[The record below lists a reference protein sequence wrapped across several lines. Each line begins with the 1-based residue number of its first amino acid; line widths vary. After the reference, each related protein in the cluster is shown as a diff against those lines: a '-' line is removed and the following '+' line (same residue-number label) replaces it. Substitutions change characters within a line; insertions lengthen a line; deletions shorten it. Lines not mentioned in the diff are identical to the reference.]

1 VAAKRDLRTYLEQSY
16 PKTSQR
22 MPDGVVNTL
31 NGPYR
36 AWYAIG
42 YGRYLVGA
50 LLMATIPILMEP
62 EILGDFIPALEGS
75 VEGVES
81 PIPFL
86 QGGFGIRVLVV
97 TGIWILLALGLS
109 VVVGMAGLLDL
120 GYVAFF
126 MLGAYTTA
134 FLTES
139 GGEEQFH
146 FAVWPNVASLPF
158 AVLICVL
165 AGVALGIPTL
175 RLRGDYLAIVTLGF
189 HEIVRQSANNLTI
202 TNGSR
207 GIPGIERP
215 DLGLPESWGEFAVLS
230 SHNYWIFLLIPAI
243 ILAVIMIRHLEDS
256 RVGRYWTAIRED
268 EVAAAAMG
276 VPVVK
281 MKVLAFAIGASTS
294 GVAGWIFAG
303 YATFISPN
311 NFPLLYSILILCA
324 VVIGGLGSISG
335 AVVGAVLVQGLPELV
350 REASGGRTIFGFDPE
365 TGRIAVFGFL
375 LVVVMIFR
383 PGGLLAPRRRRI
395 ELSEASAAEGVI
407 IDESA
412 QPSKDEAAFAASM
425 HDSSQQKEGS

>member
-1 VAAKRDLRTYLEQSY
+1 MALNKDLRIYLDNHY
-16 PKTSQR
+16 PKTSER
-22 MPDGVVNTL
+22 LPDGAVNAL
-31 NGPYR
+31 APPFR
-36 AWYAIG
+36 AWHSIG
-42 YGRYLVGA
+42 YGRYLIGA
-50 LLMATIPILMEP
+50 LIMLAIPILIDP
-62 EILGDFIPALEGS
+62 EIIPAFEGR
-75 VEGVES
+75 ES
-81 PIPFL
+81 PIPFI

-134 FLTES
+134 FMTSS
-139 GGEEQFH
+139 GGEDQFH
-146 FAVWPNVASLPF
+146 IVEWPNVASLPF
-158 AVLICVL
+158 AVLVCVL

-189 HEIVRQSANNLTI
+189 HEIVRQTANNLAI

-215 DLGLPESWGEFAVLS
+215 DLGLPETVGGIGTEFGVLS
-230 SHNYWIFLLIPAI
+230 SHTYWIFLLVPAI

-256 RVGRYWTAIRED
+256 RMGRYWTAIRED

-276 VPVVK
+276 VPVVT

-303 YATFISPN
+303 YATFISPQ

-335 AVVGAVLVQGLPELV
+335 AVLGAVLVTGLPEVV
-350 REASGGRTIFGFDPE
+350 REASGGQTIFGFDPE

-375 LVVVMIFR
+375 LILVMIFR
-383 PGGLLAPRRRRI
+383 PGGLLAPRRRRV
-395 ELSEASAAEGVI
+395 ELSEAGAAEGVI
-407 IDESA
+407 VDETA
-412 QPSKDEAAFAASM
+412 APSKDEVEFAQAAMPASR
-425 HDSSQQKEGS
+425 QKEGD

>member
-1 VAAKRDLRTYLEQSY
+1 MAQTKDLRVYLNNNY
-16 PKTSQR
+16 PKTSER
-22 MPDGVVNTL
+22 LPDGVVNAL
-31 NGPYR
+31 APPFK
-36 AWYAIG
+36 AWHAIG
-42 YGRYLVGA
+42 YGRYLFG
-50 LLMATIPILMEP
+50 LLIMIAIPILIDP
-62 EILGDFIPALEGS
+62 EIIPAFEGLD
-75 VEGVES
+75 S
-81 PIPFL
+81 PIPFI

-134 FLTES
+134 FMTPS
-139 GGEEQFH
+139 GGDDQFH
-146 FAVWPNVASLPF
+146 IVVWPNIASLPF
-158 AVLICVL
+158 AVLVCVL

-189 HEIVRQSANNLTI
+189 HEIVRQTANNLTI

-215 DLGLPESWGEFAVLS
+215 DLGLPETVGGFSTEFGVLS
-230 SHNYWIFLLIPAI
+230 SHTYWLFLLVPAI

-256 RVGRYWTAIRED
+256 RIGRYWTAIRED
-268 EVAAAAMG
+268 EVAASAMG

-335 AVVGAVLVQGLPELV
+335 AVLGAILVTGLPEVV
-350 REASGGRTIFGFDPE
+350 REASGGQTVFGFDPE
-365 TGRIAVFGFL
+365 TGRIAIFGFL
-375 LVVVMIFR
+375 LIVVMIFR
-383 PGGLLAPRRRRI
+383 PGGLLAPRRRRV
-395 ELSEASAAEGVI
+395 ELSEAGAAEGVI
-407 IDESA
+407 VDESA
-412 QPSKDEAAFAASM
+412 VKQEDQLAG
-425 HDSSQQKEGS
+425 SSTGTETRQKGDT

>member
-1 VAAKRDLRTYLEQSY
+1 MATRKNFRIYLENNY
-16 PKTSQR
+16 PKASER
-22 MPDGVVNTL
+22 LPDGVVNAL
-31 NGPYR
+31 EPPFKVCNS
-36 AWYAIG
+36 IG
-42 YGRYLVGA
+42 YGRYLIGA
-50 LLMATIPILMEP
+50 LFMIAVPILIDP
-62 EILGDFIPALEGS
+62 DIVPAFENLD
-75 VEGVES
+75 S
-81 PIPFL
+81 PIPFI
-86 QGGFGIRVLVV
+86 QGGFGIRVLVM
-97 TGIWILLALGLS
+97 TGIWILLALGLN

-134 FLTES
+134 FMTQS
-139 GGEEQFH
+139 GGEDQFH
-146 FAVWPNVASLPF
+146 IVVWPNVASLPF
-158 AVLICVL
+158 AVLVCVL
-165 AGVALGIPTL
+165 AGVAVGIPTL

-189 HEIVRQSANNLTI
+189 HEIVRQTANNLTI

-215 DLGLPESWGEFAVLS
+215 NLGLPETFLGVSTEFGVLS
-230 SHNYWIFLLIPAI
+230 SHTYWLFLLVPAI

-294 GVAGWIFAG
+294 GVAGWVFAG

-335 AVVGAVLVQGLPELV
+335 AVLGAVLVQGLPEVV

-365 TGRIAVFGFL
+365 TGRIAVFGL
-375 LVVVMIFR
+375 LLIIVMIFR
-383 PGGLLAPRRRRI
+383 PSGLLEPRRRRS
-395 ELSEASAAEGVI
+395 ELSEASAAEEVTTHEL
-407 IDESA
+407 D
-412 QPSKDEAAFAASM
+412 QTN
-425 HDSSQQKEGS
+425 KEQAGKE

>member
-1 VAAKRDLRTYLEQSY
+1 VAKNKDFRVYLENNY
-16 PKTSQR
+16 PKAFER
-22 MPDGVVNTL
+22 LPEGVINTL
-31 NGPYR
+31 ARPFE
-36 AWYAIG
+36 AWNSIG
-42 YGRYLVGA
+42 YARYLIGA
-50 LLMATIPILMEP
+50 LIMIAIPILIEP
-62 EILGDFIPALEGS
+62 EIVPAFEGLDSPVPFI
-75 VEGVES
+75 
-81 PIPFL
+81 
-86 QGGFGIRVLVV
+86 QGGFGIRVLVM

-134 FLTES
+134 FMTES
-139 GGEEQFH
+139 GGEGQFH
-146 FAVWPNVASLPF
+146 IVVWPNLASLPF
-158 AVLICVL
+158 AILVCVL

-215 DLGLPESWGEFAVLS
+215 DLGLPETLAGISTRFGVLS
-230 SHNYWIFLLIPAI
+230 SHTYWIFLLIPAI

-335 AVVGAVLVQGLPELV
+335 AVVGAVVVQGLPEVV

-375 LVVVMIFR
+375 LVIVMIFR
-383 PGGLLAPRRRRI
+383 PGGLLAPRRRRTEI
-395 ELSEASAAEGVI
+395 SEASSGEGI
-407 IDESA
+407 TTDESA
-412 QPSKDEAAFAASM
+412 QPSKDEAERDYKSSVHQA
-425 HDSSQQKEGS
+425 SQQKEGD